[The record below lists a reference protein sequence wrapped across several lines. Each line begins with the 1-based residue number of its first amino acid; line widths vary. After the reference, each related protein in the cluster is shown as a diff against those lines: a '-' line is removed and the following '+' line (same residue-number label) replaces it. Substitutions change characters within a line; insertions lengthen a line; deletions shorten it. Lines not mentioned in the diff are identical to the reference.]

1 MQCSA
6 VQCTASLMA
15 VSIAAIEP
23 NWISEIHG
31 LWREK
36 HVLNLSRRTSAWL
49 SRLAKSA
56 MHPLAMHNP
65 PSPVLES
72 CGMDSPE
79 ETYAYEPS
87 KIDVSEAIDCDPGCD
102 GHEDGT
108 CTHQSPAD
116 AASSSKN
123 ADERVP
129 GAQVVRLLE
138 HVSSPSGSED
148 SNRRDGFCAAS
159 SGSDMSATTGKRVL
173 HLHEHL
179 EAERQSDG
187 EPGNDPVCFCRTPT
201 SWNHADVEE
210 LAIAGG
216 DEFGEADACHEAQSA
231 QETNIDD
238 DDVRRP
244 FKREVKFQGLIFV
257 V

>member
-1 MQCSA
+1 
-6 VQCTASLMA
+6 MA
-15 VSIAAIEP
+15 
-23 NWISEIHG
+23 
-31 LWREK
+31 
-36 HVLNLSRRTSAWL
+36 
-49 SRLAKSA
+49 
-56 MHPLAMHNP
+56 
-65 PSPVLES
+65 
-72 CGMDSPE
+72 
-79 ETYAYEPS
+79 
-87 KIDVSEAIDCDPGCD
+87 CDD
-102 GHEDGT
+102 HEDGT

-116 AASSSKN
+116 AASSSKK

-138 HVSSPSGSED
+138 HVSLTSGSED

-159 SGSDMSATTGKRVL
+159 SGSDMSATTPEKRVL

-201 SWNHADVEE
+201 SWSHADVEE
-210 LAIAGG
+210 HASAGG

-244 FKREVKFQGLIFV
+244 FEREVKFQGFV
-257 V
+257 VQFDGHNNRYMPVGENGCFLAPSFLSAENAAAWFVHGPGRAMHTRFALQAIACMPVDLQHMLLRMSRFSVHPDERMSLSCRAHFMLTRHFM